1 MHRRAFA
8 AGIFTAL
15 ATVCLIPRFAS
26 ASEAK
31 KGGKGGEDDA
41 QLSQQVE
48 LVPVA
53 IPISYRDALV
63 NYVYVRIRVHLFR
76 PTDAPIIHVKEPYIR
91 DRLVRTAAKTSF
103 AVTGDL
109 NRINSAAMEHML
121 FQTIEAMVGRGV
133 VQRVEIYEQTP
144 QKEQSRPAV

>member
-1 MHRRAFA
+1 MNRRAFA
-8 AGIFTAL
+8 AGLIVSL
-15 ATVCLIPRFAS
+15 AAS
-26 ASEAK
+26 SLFSSVATASEAK
-31 KGGKGGEDDA
+31 KGGKGGEEDA

-91 DRLVRTAAKTSF
+91 DRLVRTAARTSF
-103 AVTGDL
+103 ALTGDL
-109 NRINSAAMEHML
+109 NRINSTAMEHLL
-121 FQTIEAMVGRGV
+121 FEMIEAMVGRGV

-144 QKEQSRPAV
+144 QKQQPRPAV